1 MFLEAAGRDVFLMAI
16 PRLACFA
23 MIVLTSAPLAF
34 AQQEAIPPGRPLQPL
49 FPEPPRGSI
58 SAQYAQ
64 EPSPESP
71 VPEAW
76 PRLGAFANGASANWN
91 DFHSNFH
98 WGETAGRLYAGA
110 DYLLLRAHFSEAIAF
125 VQVTDSLQN
134 GLPHEQSQAQ
144 ELNFSYNSAFR
155 TYLGYHLSPTSDLQ
169 FTYLHINTSVAVNGT
184 SSSPAQFNIDAFGD
198 RAGFGQT
205 IQTNANVQLNAFDF
219 DYVKPFVLNQG
230 CLGVRASAGVR
241 LADVR
246 QSYGSNTFDALG
258 GVIGQGTF
266 STHFFGAG
274 PHLGLQTQ
282 ARRRPDS
289 PFSLIARGAGSILV
303 GGYDISSGAVFT
315 GVGGAGQAASRTL
328 TVPVIEAELGA
339 AWQPTPS
346 FTLSA
351 GWMFQ
356 AWFDLG
362 VSGGTNGGKY
372 VEVDD
377 SNIMSFDGLF
387 TRAMWRY

>member
-1 MFLEAAGRDVFLMAI
+1 MDVCVMKTV
-16 PRLACFA
+16 RLACFA
-23 MIVLTSAPLAF
+23 TMAFAATSFAF
-34 AQQEAIPPGRPLQPL
+34 AQNEAIRPGRPLQPL

-64 EPSPESP
+64 
-71 VPEAW
+71 A
-76 PRLGAFANGASANWN
+76 ASADPVMTSPPWPQSMLNN
-91 DFHSNFH
+91 AFSGY
-98 WGETAGRLYAGA
+98 WGDIPWAATAGRIYAGA

-155 TYLGYHLSPTSDLQ
+155 TYLGYHLSPVSDLQ

-198 RAGFGQT
+198 RAGFGQS

-230 CLGVRASAGVR
+230 CFGVRASAGVR

-258 GVIGQGTF
+258 GVIGQGAF
-266 STHFFGAG
+266 ATHFFGAG
-274 PHLGLQTQ
+274 PHLGLQAQ

-289 PFSLIARGAGSILV
+289 SFSLIARGAGSILV

-315 GVGGAGQAASRTL
+315 GVGGASQAASHTL

-372 VEVDD
+372 IEVDD